1 MECGDLSPISI
12 SLDAEFGRR
21 NSISTRRPFAP
32 ARRAC
37 IKKQRRSLFSSHQQ
51 SWWFTDDNSG
61 ATGIGNE
68 IGSRRLIEINVKID
82 VTFICAEQII
92 EQSHLVRYECYRIKG
107 DGRIITY
114 RKTVILLIFGQMF
127 PEPTRPRCE
136 WWLLEGIVRTYPES
150 KDFHTIFDIHIVSV
164 IRRGGVAT
172 TAISITDRPFGNRDV
187 ALHATHFGTWL
198 YVIPFNARS

>member
-1 MECGDLSPISI
+1 M
-12 SLDAEFGRR
+12 
-21 NSISTRRPFAP
+21 
-32 ARRAC
+32 
-37 IKKQRRSLFSSHQQ
+37 
-51 SWWFTDDNSG
+51 
-61 ATGIGNE
+61 
-68 IGSRRLIEINVKID
+68 
-82 VTFICAEQII
+82 TFICAEQII